1 MMIENKVA
9 SIVILFI
16 GLICGVGL
24 IVAGWYEEKNHS
36 MGVETSYRG
45 NALLN
50 KIVGYA
56 ISGFCFIG
64 LVRTLILL
72 LF

>member
-1 MMIENKVA
+1 MMVENKFA
-9 SIVILFI
+9 YIILFFIGFICGI
-16 GLICGVGL
+16 GLIK
-24 IVAGWYEEKNHS
+24 AGWYEEKNHS
-36 MGVETSYRG
+36 MGVETAYRG